1 MPSNNLPGDRSITD
15 KAEDAGQR
23 VTQATQDTRA
33 ALSDMA
39 RAAEAK
45 VDTGR
50 MAAADQ
56 LEGAAAS
63 VRGRADDL
71 PGGERVQQFAH
82 SAADRISDTA
92 DYLRTADTRRLK
104 GDAETLV
111 RENPGPV
118 LLAAAVFGF
127 LLGRALTRS

>member
-56 LEGAAAS
+56 LEGAASS
-63 VRGRADDL
+63 VRGRA
-71 PGGERVQQFAH
+71 E
-82 SAADRISDTA
+82 
-92 DYLRTADTRRLK
+92 
-104 GDAETLV
+104 
-111 RENPGPV
+111 
-118 LLAAAVFGF
+118 
-127 LLGRALTRS
+127 